1 MEYKY
6 LGQVNS
12 PDDLKKMTME
22 QTEALASEIRD
33 FMVQSVSKTGGHLA
47 SSLGAV
53 DLTLALYRVFNLP
66 HDKVVWDVGHQAY
79 CHKII
84 TGRRDSFHT
93 LRQKDGISGF
103 LKPDESPYDFFAAG
117 HTSTSISA
125 AAGFAKA
132 RDIKNDDYDV
142 VAVLGDASLANGMSL
157 EAINHVGHDKTD
169 MLIVVI
175 DNEMSISPSVGAL
188 SGYLTNIMTGKIYN
202 NLRSSAKNMLDKMS
216 GIGSAAANIMKHI
229 EEGVKG
235 ILSPGIIFEELG
247 LRFFGP
253 IDGHNI
259 KQLEQILMKIKDLEG
274 PKLLHIITKK
284 GKGYAPAE
292 KDPTKF
298 HGIGKFDPATG
309 ETVGAASGAAAYSCV
324 FSEALEKA
332 AEKNQDITAIVAAMI
347 EGTNLSGFKKK
358 NPARFFDVGI
368 AEEHAVTFAA
378 GLASRGLRPVV
389 AIYSTFMQRSVDQII
404 HDVCMQKLPVIFAL
418 DRSGLVGEDGP
429 THHGVFD
436 IAFMRMAPNMTVL
449 CPSDASELDKMV
461 HFASDNPQIG
471 PISIRFPRGR
481 SCVIEPGSPDI
492 EYGRSRLIK
501 KGKTLTVL
509 NLGHLL
515 PQVLDA
521 AAMVEKANKKISV
534 EIIDARFAKPFDEKA
549 LLKSLKKTGRLL
561 TVEEGCIE
569 GGFGQAA
576 CAFAAASGVKKGLKM
591 RVCAVPDHFIE
602 QGTMDELR
610 ASAGLD
616 AAGLMRAMKEI
627 CRGG

>member
-1 MEYKY
+1 MEYKF

-12 PDDLKKMTME
+12 PDDLKKLTIE
-22 QTEALASEIRD
+22 QTEMLAAEIRD
-33 FMVQSVSKTGGHLA
+33 FMVQNVSKTGGHLA

-66 HDKVVWDVGHQAY
+66 SDKVIWDVGHQAY
-79 CHKII
+79 CHKIV

-103 LKPDESPYDFFAAG
+103 LKPDESPYDSFAAG

-132 RDIKNDDYDV
+132 RDIKSENHDII
-142 VAVLGDASLANGMSL
+142 AVLGDASLANGMSL
-157 EAINHVGHDKTD
+157 EAINHIGHDKTD

-202 NLRSSAKNMLDKMS
+202 NLRSTAKNVLDKMS
-216 GIGSAAANIMKHI
+216 GIGSAAANIMKHM

-259 KQLEQILMKIKDLEG
+259 KNLEQVLMKIKDLEG
-274 PKLLHIITKK
+274 PKLLHVITKK

-298 HGIGKFDPATG
+298 HGIGKFDPSTG
-309 ETVGAASGAAAYSCV
+309 EAAGSSSGAAAYSCV
-324 FSEALEKA
+324 FSAALEKA
-332 AEKNQDITAIVAAMI
+332 AEKNSSLIAIVAAMI
-347 EGTNLSGFKKK
+347 EGTNLSGFKEKY
-358 NPARFFDVGI
+358 PARFFDVGI

-389 AIYSTFMQRSVDQII
+389 AIYSTFLQRSVDQII
-404 HDVCMQKLPVIFAL
+404 HDVCMQKLPVIFVL

-436 IAFMRMAPNMTVL
+436 IAFMRMTPNMTVM

-461 HFASDNPQIG
+461 HFASDNPEIG
-471 PISIRFPRGR
+471 TISIRFPRGR
-481 SCVIEPGSPDI
+481 SCVIAPESGEI
-492 EYGRSRLIK
+492 ELGISRLIK

-521 AAMVEKANKKISV
+521 AAMLEKANKEISV

-549 LLKSLKKTGRLL
+549 LLKSVKKTGRLL

-569 GGFGQAA
+569 GGFGQAV
-576 CAFAAASGVKKGLKM
+576 CAFAAASGVKKGLKT
-591 RVCAVPDHFIE
+591 RVCAVPDNFIE
-602 QGTMDELR
+602 QGTMEELR
-610 ASAGLD
+610 TIAGLD
-616 AAGLMRAMKEI
+616 APGLMRAMKEI
-627 CRGG
+627 CRGR